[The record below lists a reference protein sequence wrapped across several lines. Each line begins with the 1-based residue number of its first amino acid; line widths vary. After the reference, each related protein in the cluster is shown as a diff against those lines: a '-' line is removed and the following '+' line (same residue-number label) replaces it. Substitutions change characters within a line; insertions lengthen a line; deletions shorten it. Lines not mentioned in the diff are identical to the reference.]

1 VMESSPSREET
12 RRDPDP
18 EAEALLDMGRDI
30 YARHRSLSNMS
41 GSWSLRRTMEIHAF
55 GTARLP
61 MLSHLQRKW
70 SASGALPAPWRPLG
84 YEWYVG
90 RTIPRHVR
98 AKVSAVS
105 PGAKLLSA
113 FVPPSPPESVSFSSD
128 PVLQG
133 PISPDNVERPE
144 SPQTLASDRASLP
157 SPVLP
162 NRQANAATSAARG
175 VASPGQT
182 SPFQNAEWGPPI
194 FRGRAG
200 GRGVSVQESLGASRK
215 TPSAPPNSQATPQ
228 LQRRREEAGHE
239 LVSIR
244 TDEGNSGPERQSS
257 ELLRT
262 FPSPT
267 AESRMSLTPH
277 PVPQTSEPIKTF
289 ANENADTRASLAPY
303 HAHLS
308 QQNKGKRLRS
318 DQSISEPEIEQTSG
332 RSAGAPS
339 APPDARPG
347 ELRSVEPSAITASQ
361 RQDSVVPAV
370 HVEQVE
376 HDPMVQPVIQ
386 HRIQPGAAD
395 VRPTIS
401 LPASVEKVKSRPRDV
416 ATLSNVSP
424 EAPPVEHV
432 SHQQQSSV
440 GTDVNPAIVGK
451 NLPIPS
457 VSPPLSAFN
466 DQGSS
471 VGTRVVVEGKKVSG
485 DAAPRVFRSAAPNPP
500 SREDVT
506 RETELSHRRT
516 DTILPPATPSPV
528 ALLDS
533 SKTHAS
539 AEDEAVIHRKP
550 GARDEENAQSRVHT
564 DSQAYANSN
573 KESVPREASV
583 ATQAVSAVA
592 PVAEGHDI
600 SMVHAEMVQRGE
612 IASPGHQE
620 ETQLLP
626 QGTVITSPDD
636 NDATQ
641 SQPQRVLRQS
651 AIPQALTPGTT
662 STSGNASP
670 PADKDPSPPASFAG
684 GEIVRGTDEIV
695 SSGVHGGADVSR
707 LKAVPHLQQRLLRKV
722 AAPEADARANAE
734 IPSMQRESFPP
745 TAEVVPGKDIGA
757 FKNSQVQ
764 PEINTVRATLPSLR
778 APVREIHRLSTS
790 ATLASP
796 QAGTGTSTSLLQ
808 RRPVAP
814 YAAILAP
821 QRSFNSTTVDR
832 THLRR
837 APAPGP
843 EQPDAYEATVA
854 MPSASATPVA
864 EPSSTLNIDQLAD
877 RVYHLLTDRLAS
889 ERSRRGM

>member
-1 VMESSPSREET
+1 
-12 RRDPDP
+12 
-18 EAEALLDMGRDI
+18 
-30 YARHRSLSNMS
+30 
-41 GSWSLRRTMEIHAF
+41 
-55 GTARLP
+55 
-61 MLSHLQRKW
+61 
-70 SASGALPAPWRPLG
+70 
-84 YEWYVG
+84 
-90 RTIPRHVR
+90 
-98 AKVSAVS
+98 
-105 PGAKLLSA
+105 
-113 FVPPSPPESVSFSSD
+113 
-128 PVLQG
+128 
-133 PISPDNVERPE
+133 
-144 SPQTLASDRASLP
+144 
-157 SPVLP
+157 
-162 NRQANAATSAARG
+162 
-175 VASPGQT
+175 
-182 SPFQNAEWGPPI
+182 
-194 FRGRAG
+194 
-200 GRGVSVQESLGASRK
+200 
-215 TPSAPPNSQATPQ
+215 
-228 LQRRREEAGHE
+228 
-239 LVSIR
+239 
-244 TDEGNSGPERQSS
+244 
-257 ELLRT
+257 
-262 FPSPT
+262 
-267 AESRMSLTPH
+267 MSLAPH
-277 PVPQTSEPIKTF
+277 PVRQTSEPIKRF
-289 ANENADTRASLAPY
+289 ANENADSRASLAP
-303 HAHLS
+303 HHVHLS
-308 QQNKGKRLRS
+308 RQNKGNRLRS
-318 DQSISEPEIEQTSG
+318 DQSISEPATEETNG
-332 RSAGAPS
+332 RSAGTPS
-339 APPDARPG
+339 APPDAKPR
-347 ELRSVEPSAITASQ
+347 ELRSVEPSATTASQ
-361 RQDSVVPAV
+361 RQDSVLPTV

-386 HRIQPGAAD
+386 HRIQPGTAD
-395 VRPTIS
+395 VRPTIP
-401 LPASVEKVKSRPRDV
+401 LPASVEKAKSRLRDG
-416 ATLSNVSP
+416 AALSDVSP
-424 EAPPVEHV
+424 EAPPIELV

-440 GTDVNPAIVGK
+440 GGTDVNPAIVGK

-457 VSPPLSAFN
+457 VSPPLSAFS

-471 VGTRVVVEGKKVSG
+471 VGTRVVVEGKKLSG

-506 RETELSHRRT
+506 RETGLSHGRT

-528 ALLDS
+528 VLLDS

-550 GARDEENAQSRVHT
+550 GAGDEKNVQSRAHT
-564 DSQAYANSN
+564 DSHAYANSD

-583 ATQAVSAVA
+583 AMQAVSAVA

-600 SMVHAEMVQRGE
+600 SMVYAEMVQRAE
-612 IASPGHQE
+612 IASPGHKE

-626 QGTVITSPDD
+626 QGAVITSADD

-641 SQPQRVLRQS
+641 SQPQRVLRQT
-651 AIPQALTPGTT
+651 AVPQALAPGIT
-662 STSGNASP
+662 STSGKA
-670 PADKDPSPPASFAG
+670 PSPSDNVPSRHASFAG
-684 GEIVRGTDEIV
+684 GEIIRGTDEIV

-722 AAPEADARANAE
+722 IAPEADARANGE
-734 IPSMQRESFPP
+734 IPSMRRESFPP
-745 TAEVVPGKDIGA
+745 TAEVVLGKDIGA

-821 QRSFNSTTVDR
+821 QRSVNSTTVDR

-837 APAPGP
+837 APAPTP

-864 EPSSTLNIDQLAD
+864 DPSSTLNIDQIAD